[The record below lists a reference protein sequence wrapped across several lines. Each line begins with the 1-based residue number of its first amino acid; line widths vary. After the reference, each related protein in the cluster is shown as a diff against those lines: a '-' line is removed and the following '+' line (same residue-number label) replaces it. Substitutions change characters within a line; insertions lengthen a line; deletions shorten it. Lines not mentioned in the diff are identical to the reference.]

1 LLDWL
6 LLGPKLLISAGE
18 TSGDLYAAR
27 LVEHL
32 RRSVPDLDC
41 FGCAGPRMRQAGVR
55 AVICA
60 EDISVVGLA
69 EVLVHIPRIYR
80 RFRRLLAAVRA
91 EKPDLAVLTD
101 SPDFHLR
108 LAHRLKRLGI
118 PVVGLVAPQVWAWRP
133 WRIRTIRRNMDRL
146 LCIFPFEEEYFR
158 RRGVRADYIG
168 HPLAHIV
175 RPSTSKAE
183 FFQQHRLPPAPLI
196 TLLPGSRTG
205 EIRRHFGPL
214 LDAAVHIH
222 RNHPAAFVV
231 ALPSGLPPAFTADL
245 RRRAAGCPVVI
256 TEGLTWDAIAHA
268 DLALAAS
275 GTVTIEAALLGTPLI
290 AFYRVTPLSWCFG
303 RPLVRVPFFSMVN
316 LVAGRRLIPELMQ
329 NEVRGE
335 RLAEEALRLLAA
347 PEALAEIRRE
357 LRTVAA
363 QLSPPVEATRR
374 ASSIV
379 QDLLLQGAL
388 HAK

>member
-1 LLDWL
+1 
-6 LLGPKLLISAGE
+6 
-18 TSGDLYAAR
+18 
-27 LVEHL
+27 
-32 RRSVPDLDC
+32 
-41 FGCAGPRMRQAGVR
+41 MRQAGVR
-55 AVICA
+55 AVIRA
-60 EDISVVGLA
+60 EDIAVVGLA

-80 RFRRLLAAVRA
+80 RFRRLLAAVRE

-108 LAHRLKRLGI
+108 LARRLKRLGI

-133 WRIRTIRRNMDRL
+133 WRIRAIRRNMERL
-146 LCIFPFEEEYFR
+146 LCIFPFEEAYFR

-183 FFQQHRLPPAPLI
+183 FFQQHRLPQAPLI
-196 TLLPGSRTG
+196 ALLPGSRTG

-214 LDAAVHIH
+214 LDAALHIR
-222 RNHPAAFVV
+222 RNHPAGFVV

-245 RRRAAGCPVVI
+245 RRRAAACPVVVVI

-290 AFYRVTPLSWCFG
+290 AFYRVAPLSWRLG

-335 RLAEEALRLLAA
+335 RLAEEALRLLAD

-374 ASSIV
+374 ASCIV